1 MHNVRR
7 GPHPSRN
14 KLLCGTPCPTGK
26 GTISE
31 VIVKFSLQWGTHL
44 ISQHLNELN
53 PKFQCENQ
61 LGFDMSKHSRWNR
74 SCSKRQQAREIN
86 FHSFPDF
93 PIRAATN
100 QGVDTQSYI
109 PILEAL
115 LHSFNCHFQNLG
127 ECRQHIQIYADP
139 LDCKCHQITN
149 RNSLISMQSLDAVS
163 DTCTF
168 IDTTLLAFNK
178 PLFQQHLSIWRTISL
193 FKQIRL
199 KSTFDVMDQSLQNPN
214 ATLCIDTLFF
224 ATLTEKFDGLPA
236 VWTTS
241 FSSWRLRHDWQ
252 DDIEI
257 GSCIGLSV

>member
-178 PLFQQHLSIWRTISL
+178 PLFQQHLSIGRTNTFEKHLWRNGPEPPESECNSVLCNIDWKVRRPARCLNNFVFVLKVETWLTRWHWNWFFHWPFSL
-193 FKQIRL
+193 R
-199 KSTFDVMDQSLQNPN
+199 
-214 ATLCIDTLFF
+214 
-224 ATLTEKFDGLPA
+224 
-236 VWTTS
+236 
-241 FSSWRLRHDWQ
+241 
-252 DDIEI
+252 
-257 GSCIGLSV
+257 